1 MLKLISMIGSVIDKA
16 QKDHV
21 TAFSAQA
28 AFFTI
33 LSFFPFMIVL
43 LSLTRYFPI
52 TPNDMIE
59 LVRTYL
65 PPKYSGMVV
74 PIIRSLNGKLTT
86 TYMSITILTL
96 LWSASKGILSLMT
109 GLNTIHEIPDKRYEN
124 SYRRSYINYSN
135 YFVLRFISSIYIG
148 LFAIAVLFGLI
159 LLLFGNSLLIQLYR
173 FEPVLE
179 NKHVFFATIRFFLAF
194 FTFMVVFIIMYR
206 FLPSE
211 NFKTKQI
218 LPGAFFSSAAWFVL
232 SFFFSMYFDNFS
244 FFSTMYGG
252 LTSILL
258 TLFWLYFCMMMLFIG
273 AEINHYFISQSSK
286 KPVKPRNKRHDIPY
300 ELK

>member
-1 MLKLISMIGSVIDKA
+1 
-16 QKDHV
+16 
-21 TAFSAQA
+21 
-28 AFFTI
+28 
-33 LSFFPFMIVL
+33 
-43 LSLTRYFPI
+43 
-52 TPNDMIE
+52 
-59 LVRTYL
+59 
-65 PPKYSGMVV
+65 
-74 PIIRSLNGKLTT
+74 
-86 TYMSITILTL
+86 
-96 LWSASKGILSLMT
+96 MT
-109 GLNTIHEIPDKRYEN
+109 GLNTIHEIPEKR
-124 SYRRSYINYSN
+124 N
-135 YFVLRFISSIYIG
+135 YFVLRFIPSIYIG

-286 KPVKPRNKRHDIPY
+286 KSVKPRNKRPDIPY

>member
-86 TYMSITILTL
+86 TYMSIAILTL
-96 LWSASKGILSLMT
+96 LWSASKGILSWWLDLIRFMKF
-109 GLNTIHEIPDKRYEN
+109 LKRETILFCVLSQVFILDFSRSQYYSVWSFYYLVIPC
-124 SYRRSYINYSN
+124 SFSYIALNQ
-135 YFVLRFISSIYIG
+135 SSRI
-148 LFAIAVLFGLI
+148 
-159 LLLFGNSLLIQLYR
+159 N
-173 FEPVLE
+173 
-179 NKHVFFATIRFFLAF
+179 
-194 FTFMVVFIIMYR
+194 
-206 FLPSE
+206 
-211 NFKTKQI
+211 
-218 LPGAFFSSAAWFVL
+218 
-232 SFFFSMYFDNFS
+232 MYFLQRSVFS
-244 FFSTMYGG
+244 LHFLHLWSFLSLCIVFYRVKISKQSRSSW
-252 LTSILL
+252 SI
-258 TLFWLYFCMMMLFIG
+258 F
-273 AEINHYFISQSSK
+273 
-286 KPVKPRNKRHDIPY
+286 
-300 ELK
+300 

>member
-96 LWSASKGILSLMT
+96 LWSASKG
-109 GLNTIHEIPDKRYEN
+109 
-124 SYRRSYINYSN
+124 SY
-135 YFVLRFISSIYIG
+135 
-148 LFAIAVLFGLI
+148 
-159 LLLFGNSLLIQLYR
+159 
-173 FEPVLE
+173 P
-179 NKHVFFATIRFFLAF
+179 
-194 FTFMVVFIIMYR
+194 
-206 FLPSE
+206 
-211 NFKTKQI
+211 
-218 LPGAFFSSAAWFVL
+218 
-232 SFFFSMYFDNFS
+232 
-244 FFSTMYGG
+244 
-252 LTSILL
+252 
-258 TLFWLYFCMMMLFIG
+258 
-273 AEINHYFISQSSK
+273 
-286 KPVKPRNKRHDIPY
+286 
-300 ELK
+300 

>member
-109 GLNTIHEIPDKRYEN
+109 GLNTIHEIPEKR
-124 SYRRSYINYSN
+124 N

-194 FTFMVVFIIMYR
+194 FTWSFLSLCIVFYQVKISKQSR
-206 FLPSE
+206 SFLE
-211 NFKTKQI
+211 HF
-218 LPGAFFSSAAWFVL
+218 LVL
-232 SFFFSMYFDNFS
+232 LHGLYYHFS
-244 FFSTMYGG
+244 FQC
-252 LTSILL
+252 ILIIFL
-258 TLFWLYFCMMMLFIG
+258 SLVLCTEDW
-273 AEINHYFISQSSK
+273 
-286 KPVKPRNKRHDIPY
+286 PVSC
-300 ELK
+300 

>member
-109 GLNTIHEIPDKRYEN
+109 DL
-124 SYRRSYINYSN
+124 
-135 YFVLRFISSIYIG
+135 
-148 LFAIAVLFGLI
+148 
-159 LLLFGNSLLIQLYR
+159 
-173 FEPVLE
+173 
-179 NKHVFFATIRFFLAF
+179 IRFMKFLKRETILF
-194 FTFMVVFIIMYR
+194 CVLSQVFI
-206 FLPSE
+206 LD
-211 NFKTKQI
+211 
-218 LPGAFFSSAAWFVL
+218 FSR
-232 SFFFSMYFDNFS
+232 
-244 FFSTMYGG
+244 
-252 LTSILL
+252 
-258 TLFWLYFCMMMLFIG
+258 
-273 AEINHYFISQSSK
+273 SQYYS
-286 KPVKPRNKRHDIPY
+286 V
-300 ELK
+300 

>member
-109 GLNTIHEIPDKRYEN
+109 GLNTIHEIPEKR
-124 SYRRSYINYSN
+124 N

-194 FTFMVVFIIMYR
+194 FTFMVVFIIM
-206 FLPSE
+206 
-211 NFKTKQI
+211 
-218 LPGAFFSSAAWFVL
+218 
-232 SFFFSMYFDNFS
+232 
-244 FFSTMYGG
+244 
-252 LTSILL
+252 
-258 TLFWLYFCMMMLFIG
+258 
-273 AEINHYFISQSSK
+273 
-286 KPVKPRNKRHDIPY
+286 
-300 ELK
+300 

>member
-109 GLNTIHEIPDKRYEN
+109 GLNTIHEIPEKR
-124 SYRRSYINYSN
+124 N

-179 NKHVFFATIRFFLAF
+179 NKHVFFANDPFFPCIFYIYGRFYHY
-194 FTFMVVFIIMYR
+194 VFVFY
-206 FLPSE
+206 PSE
-211 NFKTKQI
+211 ISKQSRSF
-218 LPGAFFSSAAWFVL
+218 LEHFLVL
-232 SFFFSMYFDNFS
+232 LHGLYYHFS
-244 FFSTMYGG
+244 FQC
-252 LTSILL
+252 ILIIFL
-258 TLFWLYFCMMMLFIG
+258 SLVLCT
-273 AEINHYFISQSSK
+273 E
-286 KPVKPRNKRHDIPY
+286 D
-300 ELK
+300 